1 MLSAYSEDDMSL
13 VDTVFASIP
22 APLISDWG
30 QTVTYIKTSTPRNYN
45 PTTGNVD
52 GADVELSVKAVITNL
67 SARES
72 DGLYQSTDLRMI
84 ISASELGA
92 YYPTEADRI
101 RYTQAGATR
110 EAKIVA
116 VTSYRGN
123 SPIMHTLILRPQ

>member
-1 MLSAYSEDDMSL
+1 MLSAYSEGDMSL

-101 RYTQAGATR
+101 RYTQAGETR

-116 VTSYRGN
+116 VTSYRGD

>member
-1 MLSAYSEDDMSL
+1 MSL
-13 VDTVFASIP
+13 VDTVFAGIP

-72 DGLYQSTDLRMI
+72 EGLYQSTDLRMI
-84 ISASELGA
+84 ISASELGT
-92 YYPTEADRI
+92 YYPTEADRV
-101 RYTQAGATR
+101 RYLQAGATR

-116 VTSYRGN
+116 VTSYRGDN
-123 SPIMHTLILRPQ
+123 PIMHTLILRPQ